1 MSIIIPC
8 YNSERTIR
16 NCLKAIVAQQTQYS
30 FDVTVV
36 DSSTDQTSKIVRS
49 EFPEVQLISLARRTF
64 AGPARNLG
72 IQATHGEYCLMIDS
86 DCVATASLVERAI
99 ERHRTGNHAAVGGSL
114 RNGTPRSLIGWIG
127 YLMEFKEFMPSS
139 ASREVASVP
148 SANVC
153 YRREVLERYGCFD
166 EAMQLA
172 EDISLHWK
180 MHNAG
185 ESIFFDPAIEV
196 VHLNRTG
203 WGQVLTYQ
211 VSLGKFSA
219 RARRKGAMPGGLLL
233 RYPYLIVLMPVA
245 RTARALLWLAA
256 NDLQG
261 CALFLVAWPLYFLAA
276 SFWSVG
282 FFQEAVTGEQYEV
295 ASS

>member
-1 MSIIIPC
+1 
-8 YNSERTIR
+8 
-16 NCLKAIVAQQTQYS
+16 
-30 FDVTVV
+30 
-36 DSSTDQTSKIVRS
+36 VRS
-49 EFPEVQLISLARRTF
+49 EFPQVQLISRAVRTF
-64 AGPARNLG
+64 AGPARNIG
-72 IQATHGEYCLMIDS
+72 IHATRGEYCLMIDS
-86 DCVATASLVERAI
+86 DCIADASLVERAI
-99 ERHRTGNHAAVGGSL
+99 KRHLSGAYAAVGGSL

-153 YRREVLERYGCFD
+153 YRREVLERYGGFD
-166 EAMQLA
+166 ESMQLA

-180 MHNAG
+180 MHKAG
-185 ESIFFDPAIEV
+185 ETIFFDPSIEV

-203 WGQVLTYQ
+203 WAQVLMYQ
-211 VSLGKFSA
+211 VSLGRFSA
-219 RARRKGAMPGGLLL
+219 RARRSGNMPGGTLL
-233 RYPYLIVLMPVA
+233 RHPYLIVLMPIA
-245 RTARALLWLAA
+245 RTVRALLWLAA
-256 NDLQG
+256 NDLAG

-282 FFQEAVTGEQYEV
+282 FFQEAIAGEHYEV